1 VETRPQSASSVR
13 FGLFE
18 VFPDSGELLR
28 QGRKVKL
35 QELPFRLLVA
45 LLEYPGE
52 VVSRETLRQRLWPG
66 DTFVEFDQSLGTA
79 ITKLRRA
86 LDDDAENPRFI
97 ETIPKRG
104 YRFLAPVSHAAGGT
118 NGSAAETSS
127 FSTPPPS
134 VVGAPQSVSFPA
146 LVQRSR
152 RGALRILLPA
162 AVVLILGSLAAYAYH
177 VHNAFHFTPQGSVVL
192 ADFFN
197 TTGDPVFDDSL
208 RQGLEV
214 GLRQSPL
221 INILPDR
228 KAALTL
234 KQMGY
239 PVEQRMTGS
248 TAIEVCKRNGAL
260 VTVQGSISSLGTTY
274 LIDLAAIRCDNEKL
288 IANEEVEANRKEDVI
303 GALGRVSSQLRAR
316 LGESL
321 PSIQKYNA
329 PLEQATTSSLDA
341 LNAYSTGLATWDL
354 RGDRDSLPFFQKAID
369 IDPKFAMAYSALST
383 IYHNLG
389 ETELARKASVEAYQL
404 RDRVTESEKASI
416 EARYFLYV
424 TGDLEM
430 ADKVYERAMQDYP
443 DSADALNHL
452 GTTDLQIGR
461 HERAEDLFRRA
472 LQLDPTRATTYANL
486 AQVLMRL
493 NQDQEAAAI
502 LRQAHDRNMRTD
514 FLLQADYWL
523 AFLQKDE
530 GQMDR
535 IVQQSAD
542 IPGAQSLLLSE
553 QANTEAFRGH
563 YDRADSLSRQAADM
577 MQHESDADSAAICL
591 AQAAVRD
598 TQIGASARARSFL
611 QQAAKL
617 SKADDVIVLT
627 ALATALSGDSRHALS
642 TAAGLDKEY
651 PSGTLVQKFWL
662 PLIEGEVELRQGQP
676 SKAITLLSASEPS
689 ETATTDEFYVSTLY
703 PAYARGEA
711 YLAAGEGA
719 SALAEFQKFSDHPG
733 MAINYPLGSLA
744 QLGVARSYAKMKDVK
759 KARAAYQD
767 FFQLWKDADPNLPA
781 LLQAKK
787 EFRELR

>member
-18 VFPDSGELLR
+18 VFPHSGELLR

-52 VVSRETLRQRLWPG
+52 VVSREALRQRLWSG

-86 LDDDAENPRFI
+86 LDDDADNPRFI

-104 YRFLAPVSHAAGGT
+104 YRFLAPVNHVAGKPNGNATAA
-118 NGSAAETSS
+118 S
-127 FSTPPPS
+127 
-134 VVGAPQSVSFPA
+134 SFPA
-146 LVQRSR
+146 PALPVVEAPVLQASAVPSRWGSR
-152 RGALRILLPA
+152 RVLLPA
-162 AVVLILGSLAAYAYH
+162 AAAVLVLGSLAGYAYH

-197 TTGDPVFDDSL
+197 ATGDAVFDDSL

-228 KAALTL
+228 KAAVTL

-239 PVEQRMTGS
+239 PVEQHMTGS
-248 TAIEVCKRNGAL
+248 MAIEVCKRNGAL

-288 IANEEVEANRKEDVI
+288 IANEEVEANSKQDVI
-303 GALGRVSSQLRAR
+303 NALGKAVSQLRSR

-321 PSIQKYNA
+321 PSIQKYDA

-354 RGDRDSLPFFQKAID
+354 KGDRDSLPFFQKAIG
-369 IDPKFAMAYSALST
+369 IDPKFAMAYSALGT

-389 ETELARKASVEAYQL
+389 ETELARKASVQAYEL
-404 RDRVTESEKASI
+404 RDRLTESEKVSI

-424 TGDLEM
+424 TGDIEM
-430 ADKVYERAMQDYP
+430 ADKVYERAVQDYP

-452 GTTDLQIGR
+452 GTTDVQIGR
-461 HERAEDLFRRA
+461 YERAAEVFRHA

-493 NQDQEAAAI
+493 GQDQEAAAI
-502 LRQAHDRNMRTD
+502 LQQAHERNMRTD
-514 FLLQADYWL
+514 FLLQTDYWL
-523 AFLQKDE
+523 AFLQKDA

-542 IPGAQSLLLSE
+542 IPGARSLLLSE

-577 MQHESDADSAAICL
+577 MQKEGDADSAAICL

-598 TQIGASARARSFL
+598 AQIGATAKARPLL

-617 SKADDVIVLT
+617 SKADEVVTLT
-627 ALATALSGDSRHALS
+627 ALATALGGDSRQALS
-642 TAAGLDKEY
+642 AAARLDKKY
-651 PSGTLVQKFWL
+651 PGGTLVQKFWL
-662 PLIEGEVELRQGQP
+662 PLIRGEVELREDQS
-676 SKAITLLSASEPS
+676 SKAITLLSASEPW
-689 ETATTDEFYVSTLY
+689 EAATTDEFYVSTLY

-711 YLAAGEGA
+711 YLKAGQGA
-719 SALAEFQKFSDHPG
+719 SALVEFQKFSDYPG
-733 MAINYPLGSLA
+733 LAINYPLGPLA
-744 QLGVARSYAKMKDVK
+744 QLGVARSYAKMKNVE
-759 KARAAYQD
+759 KARAAYQG
-767 FFQLWKDADPNLPA
+767 FFQLWKNADPSLPVF
-781 LLQAKK
+781 LRAKK